1 MGDSI
6 VRWATKPLGTSTVV
20 RWLGKSGAR
29 LRDLPLLLNQMDGP
43 PPAMII
49 IHLGT
54 NDLVSS
60 DQFCIRQLIAST
72 LQFCKGRYPAA
83 SIVWSDILPR
93 VFYFG
98 ARSQVAMERQRRALN
113 RWAKSQSAKVNA
125 RVLHHPNFKWSDCSL
140 FRFDGVHLSPKG
152 NQMFRAD
159 ILACVQ
165 PPT

>member
-6 VRWATKPLGTSTVV
+6 VGWATKPLGTSMVV

-83 SIVWSDILPR
+83 SIVWS
-93 VFYFG
+93 
-98 ARSQVAMERQRRALN
+98 
-113 RWAKSQSAKVNA
+113 
-125 RVLHHPNFKWSDCSL
+125 
-140 FRFDGVHLSPKG
+140 PK
-152 NQMFRAD
+152 
-159 ILACVQ
+159 
-165 PPT
+165 